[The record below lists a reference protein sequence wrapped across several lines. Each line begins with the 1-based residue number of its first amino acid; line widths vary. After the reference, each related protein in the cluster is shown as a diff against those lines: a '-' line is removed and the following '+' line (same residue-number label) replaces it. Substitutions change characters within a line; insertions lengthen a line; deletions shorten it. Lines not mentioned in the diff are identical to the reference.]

1 MCVEPVYSVNVPCIT
16 NSSFPLFPDCNIELN
31 SMAAVRKIIQAN
43 KNLNLS
49 PSLFSFRRGIAYKL
63 FVGGLSFCTTEK
75 ALSEAFSNY
84 GQVLEAKVVT
94 DRVSD
99 RSKGFGFVT
108 FASADE
114 AENAIA
120 EMKGKTLNGRV
131 IFVDYAKPN
140 TNSNGAMPIAR
151 GPPKPT
157 PET

>member
-1 MCVEPVYSVNVPCIT
+1 
-16 NSSFPLFPDCNIELN
+16 
-31 SMAAVRKIIQAN
+31 MAAVRKIIQSN
-43 KNLNLS
+43 KSINLS
-49 PSLFSFRRGIAYKL
+49 SSLFSFRRGIAYKL

-84 GQVLEAKVVT
+84 GQVIEAKVVT

-108 FASADE
+108 FASPDE

-120 EMKGKTLNGRV
+120 DMKGKTLNGRV

-140 TNSNGAMPIAR
+140 INTNGAMPIAR
-151 GPPKPT
+151 GPPEPT
-157 PET
+157 PDT